1 MSKIP
6 AKKTKEKKRAA
17 EELYPEAFQA
27 LKNIDALCGFYK
39 ISDAEICEALGK
51 SKDTLCRRRKEPWKL
66 NEDEKKRIANLLHT
80 TVQALYTDM
89 SGKIDEIFNSEV

>member
-39 ISDAEICEALGK
+39 ISVAEICEALGK
-51 SKDTLCRRRKEPWKL
+51 SKATLYRRRKEPWKL

>member
-6 AKKTKEKKRAA
+6 AKKTKVKKRTV
-17 EELYPEAFQA
+17 EDLYPEAFLA
-27 LKNIDALCGFYK
+27 LKNIDALCRFYK
-39 ISDAEICEALGK
+39 ITDGEICEALGK
-51 SKDTLCRRRKEPWKL
+51 SKDTLCQRRKEPWKL
-66 NEDEKKRIANLLHT
+66 NEGEKKRIANLLHT

>member
-6 AKKTKEKKRAA
+6 AKKTKSKKPTA
-17 EELYPEAFQA
+17 EDLYPEAFMA

-51 SKDTLCRRRKEPWKL
+51 SKDTLRRRRKEPWKL
-66 NEDEKKRIANLLHT
+66 NEGEKKIIANLLHT
-80 TVQALYTDM
+80 TVQTLYTDM
-89 SGKIDEIFNSEV
+89 SGTIDETFNSEV